1 MSWTR
6 LAASGFTAAI
16 LLFAMSFISWFA
28 YIDIVGFALISIV
41 APLVW
46 WTVSGPRIPHLFRTL
61 RTPNASTA
69 HVRAATTTAR
79 SIRRWIWA
87 VPAYGASLGIISLC
101 TYLDDPAAIG
111 PALAVSILVP
121 LYATIADLFVASP
134 LIASLESRPSPSP
147 VAAVASIPS
156 GAPTMMFSRI
166 VAGALAAFFLVA
178 AILVGSPLGVFID
191 IVSFLITI
199 VGGGFAWLAMSG
211 AGIGR
216 LRDTLRADAPTQEA
230 LAAAQLTVKQGRRAV
245 WLTGIAGTGIGLIQ
259 ILQNIEDPAAIGPA
273 MAVCLLTLFYALLAD
288 LFGFNIL
295 RARLANAATPIPEA
309 KKTTHQALEEDLAR
323 SLDALRSLE
332 AARSARQ

>member
-147 VAAVASIPS
+147 AAAVASIPS

-245 WLTGIAGTGIGLIQ
+245 WLTGIAGTGIGGCIGQ
-259 ILQNIEDPAAIGPA
+259 MARHAVEHAVKRGAHGLQRADRGNRDQCGNK
-273 MAVCLLTLFYALLAD
+273 AVFDGGGAGVVLCQGLQKFDGHCTIPFTL
-288 LFGFNIL
+288 GF
-295 RARLANAATPIPEA
+295 RPIPWS
-309 KKTTHQALEEDLAR
+309 T
-323 SLDALRSLE
+323 
-332 AARSARQ
+332 